1 MNNLKIKMFDKL
13 KEQLDL
19 LEWPSVYMYKFIV
32 QNEPHKIALVAS
44 LFGDEANV
52 RMQPSKND
60 KYMSITGTEL
70 MLSAENVIERYELAA
85 KMEGVIAL

>member
-1 MNNLKIKMFDKL
+1 MFDKL

-19 LEWPSVYMYKFIV
+19 LEWPSVYMFKFIV
-32 QNEPHKIALVAS
+32 LNDSHKIALVSS
-44 LFGDEANV
+44 LFDDEAEV

-60 KYMSITGTEL
+60 KYMSITAKEL
-70 MLSAENVIERYELAA
+70 MLSAEKVIERYELAA